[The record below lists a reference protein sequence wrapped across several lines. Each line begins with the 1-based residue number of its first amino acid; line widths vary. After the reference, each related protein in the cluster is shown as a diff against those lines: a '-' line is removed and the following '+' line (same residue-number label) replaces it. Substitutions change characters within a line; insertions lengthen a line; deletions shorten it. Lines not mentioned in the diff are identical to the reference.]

1 MQIIRT
7 IAWVLLALMLLVFS
21 FNNWEPVEI
30 KIWENLVLETKK
42 PALVIIAFL
51 AGLLPIWLLYT
62 SMRWRLNRRIKS
74 LETAIRS
81 TVGGVAVPQ
90 QGAVSKHGAVP
101 EERPVPE
108 QVVDVPPANEKT
120 TPIQQPKEVQ

>member
-7 IAWVLLALMLLVFS
+7 IAWVLLALVLLVFS
-21 FNNWEPVEI
+21 FNNWDPVEI

-62 SMRWRLNRRIKS
+62 GMRWRLTRRIKS

-81 TVGGVAVPQ
+81 TVVA
-90 QGAVSKHGAVP
+90 AVP
-101 EERPVPE
+101 ERGIEEPSDGP
-108 QVVDVPPANEKT
+108 N
-120 TPIQQPKEVQ
+120 ISSMQQPNEVK

>member
-7 IAWVLLALMLLVFS
+7 IAWVLLALVLLVFS
-21 FNNWEPVEI
+21 FNNWDPVEI

-51 AGLLPIWLLYT
+51 AGLVPIWLLYT
-62 SMRWRLNRRIKS
+62 GMRWRLNRRIKS

-81 TVGGVAVPQ
+81 TVGA
-90 QGAVSKHGAVP
+90 AVP
-101 EERPVPE
+101 EPAIELAPDDQKPPPV
-108 QVVDVPPANEKT
+108 
-120 TPIQQPKEVQ
+120 QQPNEVQ